1 MAGEWKK
8 LFPTHIL
15 QRGQSYFE
23 EERVFDLKKNQ
34 DKYTAYVE
42 GNENYYVEILL
53 QDGKIREMSCNCPY
67 SADGEYC
74 KHMAAVLYAIDAEG
88 PKLEEKSSQE
98 ENRIASIV
106 ALIPEKDLRSL
117 VLSLAREDNSLQNA
131 ILSKYSKSL
140 DSWQMKSFRD
150 EFNDILESVSDRYGY
165 IDYEASSSFEYQAEE
180 FLKKHTNILIE
191 KKLFR
196 EAFEVTKIVY
206 EQLGDLEI
214 DDSNG
219 TIMTIA
225 EDCYEIWRNIFE
237 KCSREEEQEMFE
249 WMLDNLNSSLVDYM
263 EDSLIDFWMEEFPE
277 IEHLQQKLAFLDGR
291 IERLQSNLQNRSDY
305 EIQKTLMYRLKVMEE
320 LGCSR
325 EECLKFMIK
334 YHQYSCVRK
343 WEIDLAVKEKRYDNA
358 ISLLRES
365 KELDSQYPGL
375 VSEYS
380 QQIMELYQSRGQT
393 KEYKEELIYYVIEK
407 NFQKIDYALKLKQ
420 VCTPDEWK
428 NYRAQLLKTGY
439 SSFKYKLMKKEGMYR
454 QLLDA
459 ILSSKSIYSLDQYER
474 TLKDKFPDEV
484 RNMYFDYVKSQAVPV
499 SDRKTYQ
506 VLVKYLA
513 KAAQYPGGRPL
524 AEAIADEWRVSYK
537 RRRAM
542 MEELDKGGFAV
553 KK

>member
-1 MAGEWKK
+1 MTGEWKK

-34 DKYTAYVE
+34 GKYTAYVE

-53 QDGKIREMSCNCPY
+53 QDGKIHRMSCNCPY

-98 ENRIASIV
+98 ENRIAGIV

-117 VLSLAREDNSLQNA
+117 VLSLAREDRSLQNA

-140 DSWQMKSFRD
+140 DPWQMKSFRD
-150 EFNDILESVSDRYGY
+150 EFNDILESVSDRYSY
-165 IDYEASSSFEYQAEE
+165 IDYEASSSFEYQSEE

-249 WMLDNLNSSLVDYM
+249 WMLGNSNSSLVDYM
-263 EDSLIDFWMEEFPE
+263 EESLIDFWMDEFPE
-277 IEHLQQKLAFLDGR
+277 REHLQQKLAFLDGR
-291 IERLQSNLQNRSDY
+291 IERLQFDLQNRSDY
-305 EIQKTLMYRLKVMEE
+305 EIQQTLMYRLKVMEE

-325 EECLKFMIK
+325 EECLKFMTK
-334 YHQYSCVRK
+334 YHQYSRVRK
-343 WEIDLAVKEKRYDNA
+343 WEIDLAVKEKRYDDA

-393 KEYKEELIYYVIEK
+393 KEYKEELIDYVIKK
-407 NFQKIDYALKLKQ
+407 NFQEIEYALKLKQ
-420 VCTPDEWK
+420 VCTSGEWE
-428 NYRAQLLKTGY
+428 NYRTQLLKKGH
-439 SSFKYKLMKKEGMYR
+439 SSFHYQLMEKEGMYQ

-459 ILSSKSIYSLDQYER
+459 VISNKSIYVLNQYES

-499 SDRKTYQ
+499 SDRRTYQ
-506 VLVKYLA
+506 ELVEYLA

-524 AEAIADEWRVSYK
+524 AEAIADECRVSYK